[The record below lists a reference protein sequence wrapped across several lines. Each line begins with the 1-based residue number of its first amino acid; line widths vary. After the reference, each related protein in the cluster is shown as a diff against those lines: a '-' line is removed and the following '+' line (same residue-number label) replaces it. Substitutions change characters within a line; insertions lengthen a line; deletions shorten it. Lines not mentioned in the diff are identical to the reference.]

1 MPIEIQAAW
10 YQTRGFQLLLG
21 LLLLGGVLAL
31 VQMRTAWLKRRQR
44 RLEGQ
49 VAERTAQLEQSTEE
63 LRLANERLF
72 LLATSDALTG
82 CSNRRY
88 FMEQAQRQLAAARR
102 SGQALCLLMLDL
114 DHFKRV
120 NDQHGHPAGD
130 EVLRQTAELAR
141 AQVRSADLLGRLGG
155 EEFALLLPDTD
166 RAGARLLGERL
177 LQAIREREFAYEQ
190 HRLHVSASLGLAQL
204 RPGESLDSLYAPRRP
219 GALCCQGAGARPHQR

>member
-1 MPIEIQAAW
+1 
-10 YQTRGFQLLLG
+10 
-21 LLLLGGVLAL
+21 
-31 VQMRTAWLKRRQR
+31 
-44 RLEGQ
+44 
-49 VAERTAQLEQSTEE
+49 
-63 LRLANERLF
+63 
-72 LLATSDALTG
+72 
-82 CSNRRY
+82 
-88 FMEQAQRQLAAARR
+88 
-102 SGQALCLLMLDL
+102 MLDL

-166 RAGARLLGERL
+166 RAGAHLLGERL

-204 RPGESLDSLYAPRRP
+204 RPGDSLDSLYARADL
-219 GALCCQGAGARPHQR
+219 ALYAAKAQGRDRISDDADDPTPAPP